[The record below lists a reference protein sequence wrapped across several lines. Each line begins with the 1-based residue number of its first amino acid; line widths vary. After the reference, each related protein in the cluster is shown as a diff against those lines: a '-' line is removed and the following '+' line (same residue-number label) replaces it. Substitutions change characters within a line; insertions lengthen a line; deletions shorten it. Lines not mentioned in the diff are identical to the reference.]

1 MKICIKVLTNK
12 VKIDKFIILFGNYKP
27 NTEQGDIIKA
37 WVQIGA
43 TC

>member
-1 MKICIKVLTNK
+1 MEIHIKVLKNK

-27 NTEQGDIIKA
+27 NTEQRDIIKA
-37 WVQIGA
+37 WIQIGA